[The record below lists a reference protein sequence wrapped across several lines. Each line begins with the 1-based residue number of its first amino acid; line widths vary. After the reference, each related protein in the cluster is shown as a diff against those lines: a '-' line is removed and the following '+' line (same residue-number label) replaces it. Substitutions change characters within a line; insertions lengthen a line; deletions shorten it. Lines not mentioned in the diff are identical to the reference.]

1 MFSAIQDFRLVFISS
16 KDAAPI
22 RSQVVGFTIDKDKAQ
37 PVTYPAVPKNAQ
49 VFIESNAGFR
59 RFDLATGIP
68 SGPHVT
74 APAWEE

>member
-1 MFSAIQDFRLVFISS
+1 VFSAIQDFRLVFIPS
-16 KDAAPI
+16 KDSAPI
-22 RSQVVGFTIDKDKAQ
+22 RSQVVGFTVEKDNAQ

-68 SGPHVT
+68 SGPFIT
-74 APAWEE
+74 APIWEG